1 MTRKLGFGQI
11 TLAAAASLALFLL
24 VACTSEPQSRTEQIS
39 VTQNPTAA
47 EWLKLEAQASVF
59 QYEDVIYTAGVS
71 WVDELE
77 LKRGERLTEVLRQNK
92 DGDSFQNGDANRLKA
107 GTPIYRVKD
116 RGDILIAETPEGDLR
131 LYQLVEG

>member
-1 MTRKLGFGQI
+1 MTQKLGFRQI
-11 TLAAAASLALFLL
+11 TRAAAASLALFLP
-24 VACTSEPQSRTEQIS
+24 VACASEPQSRTEQIS

-47 EWLKLEAQASVF
+47 EWLKLEEQASVF

-77 LKRGERLTEVLRQNK
+77 LKRSERLTEVLRQNS

-116 RGDILIAETPEGDLR
+116 RRDVLIAETPEGDIR